1 LGAAHR
7 ESLDAA
13 DLVRC
18 SAWFGVVFVRGW
30 LLDHPLEAASPAHHP
45 GRSTRARPR
54 SRSSMEHKRR
64 TRNRTKESGAT
75 HHNPGNP
82 GPPSIILVQGES
94 SATAAPADA
103 GWPRISMLGGPVSRI
118 SRISMPGGPVSSHHN
133 PGAGREFGHS
143 SPCMCWVAPYL
154 YAGWPRISYLVS
166 LVSLCWVASYL
177 PIIILVQGESSATAA
192 PACAGWPR
200 ISMLGGPVSRR
211 ISMLGGPVSRSS
223 MEHKRRTRNRTKES
237 GATHHNPGAG
247 REFGHSSPCLC
258 WVAPYLY
265 AGWTRIFPC
274 AGREFGHSS
283 PCLCWVAPYLP
294 WVAPYPPSRSPVQ
307 RVIDPCTSF
316 DTPIS

>member
-1 LGAAHR
+1 MSSSRRRKLSFGPRLGATHR

-94 SATAAPADA
+94 SATAAPAD
-103 GWPRISMLGGPVSRI
+103 
-118 SRISMPGGPVSSHHN
+118 
-133 PGAGREFGHS
+133 
-143 SPCMCWVAPYL
+143 
-154 YAGWPRISYLVS
+154 
-166 LVSLCWVASYL
+166 
-177 PIIILVQGESSATAA
+177 
-192 PACAGWPR
+192 AGWPR